1 MAASA
6 RQWSNQANTSC
17 ASASEWQSGQ
27 PNVTGN
33 GGKTSPNRTPCSHG
47 YQWAAQ
53 KQQRN
58 PRALGQK
65 NRAKQLGGAGG
76 PISFNGGG
84 IVLHNNTTVLARLVI
99 ALHQNKWK
107 CQMGTYQINCSHME
121 GKLHL
126 ASVVVEQDRSIKR
139 PRSVLSGDLY
149 QSREHQRKDLV
160 RNNVQGA
167 SKAFRRTPGLQTP
180 SRLHDAV
187 GLQRYAPRGVAV
199 APSCRAP
206 PPMKSRVAPCP
217 CCPRPCRV
225 RCWPTYHAV
234 CSAYRAAPPCA
245 MAELLLDGALPLNRS
260 NAKPNKKGDLN
271 VAAVPWPVPPARRRR
286 RTRNTAR
293 WTWTR

>member
-1 MAASA
+1 
-6 RQWSNQANTSC
+6 
-17 ASASEWQSGQ
+17 
-27 PNVTGN
+27 
-33 GGKTSPNRTPCSHG
+33 
-47 YQWAAQ
+47 
-53 KQQRN
+53 
-58 PRALGQK
+58 
-65 NRAKQLGGAGG
+65 
-76 PISFNGGG
+76 
-84 IVLHNNTTVLARLVI
+84 
-99 ALHQNKWK
+99 
-107 CQMGTYQINCSHME
+107 MGTYQINCSHME

-260 NAKPNKKGDLN
+260 NAKPNKKRWFKRGGGAMAGSTSSPETTNTEHGKVNVNAIGNGDGN
-271 VAAVPWPVPPARRRR
+271 VSGK
-286 RTRNTAR
+286 
-293 WTWTR
+293 